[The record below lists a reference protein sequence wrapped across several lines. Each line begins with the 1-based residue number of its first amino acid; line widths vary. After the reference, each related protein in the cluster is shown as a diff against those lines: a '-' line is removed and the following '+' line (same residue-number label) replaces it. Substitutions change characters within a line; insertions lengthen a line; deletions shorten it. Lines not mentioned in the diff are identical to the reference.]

1 MTALVDV
8 TVVIPCRDV
17 TGVIERQ
24 LRALAG
30 QQTAAR
36 FEVVLADNGSSDDLA
51 GFVGRLGL
59 PVAPAV
65 RVVDA
70 RGVPGINHARNRGVA
85 SASPGSALIVFCDA
99 DDLVH
104 PGWLEAHWQAYLG
117 GAKLQG
123 GALRR
128 VLADG
133 SELGW
138 QTELQ
143 DTLRFLPWAPGSNCA
158 VATEVFAACGPFDE
172 SYRGGGDETDFFWRA
187 QLAGY
192 ALVAV
197 PEAAIDYLMRDGTR
211 DVYRQNVAYGKSHV
225 KLFAAYRERGMPR
238 SVDPRILR
246 RLATDL
252 AKLLARGFRRDDA
265 YRVMKDLGFAAG
277 RLAGSIEHRTVYL

>member
-1 MTALVDV
+1 MSAPDV

-24 LRALAG
+24 LRAIGEQA
-30 QQTAAR
+30 TAAR
-36 FEVVLADNGSSDDLA
+36 FEVVLADNGSSDDLR
-51 GFVGRLGL
+51 GFVDRLGL
-59 PVAPAV
+59 PEV

-70 RGVPGINHARNRGVA
+70 SDTPGINHARNRGVEGA
-85 SASPGSALIVFCDA
+85 AGSALVVFCDA

-123 GALRR
+123 GALHR

-143 DTLRFLPWAPGSNCA
+143 DTLRFLPWAPGANCA

-192 ALVAV
+192 ELVAV
-197 PEAAIDYLMRDGTR
+197 PDARIDYLMRIDAKG
-211 DVYRQNVAYGKSHV
+211 VYRQNVAYGKSHV
-225 KLFAAYRERGMPR
+225 KLFAAYQGRGMPR
-238 SVDPRILR
+238 SLDPAIAQ
-246 RLATDL
+246 RLGRDL
-252 AKLLARGFRRDDA
+252 AKLLLRGFRRDDS

-277 RLAGSIEHRTVYL
+277 RVIGSIEHRTVYL